1 MATKNGTMSVR
12 VVDAYG
18 IDATEDVQI
27 TIDDT
32 KTVAQLMTDV
42 GSWAL
47 LYQEMSQGGV
57 SDYWVRVIGQP
68 VSPVTPAGDIEK
80 GALFNFNNA
89 ADTYATGIQVVDVN
103 PSILN
108 GSGLIDLTN
117 TTVED
122 FIAFVTTA
130 HTAITIVTKGVRALT
145 ALRDALINFLKH
157 RKALTR
163 RTKEVG

>member
-1 MATKNGTMSVR
+1 MATQQGTMSVR
-12 VVDAYG
+12 VVDSYG
-18 IDATEDVQI
+18 ISGTEDVFV

-32 KTVAQLMTDV
+32 KTVAQLLTDV

-47 LYQEMSQGGV
+47 LYQEMSQGSV
-57 SDYWVRVIGQP
+57 PEYWVKVIGKP
-68 VSPVTPAGDIEK
+68 VSPATAAGDIEK

-89 ADTYATGIQVVDVN
+89 TDPYATGIQILDVK

-108 GSGLIDLTN
+108 GAGLVDLSN

-122 FIAFVTTA
+122 FITFVTTA
-130 HTAITIVTKGVRALT
+130 HTVITVVTKGVRALT
-145 ALRDALINFLKH
+145 SLRDALINFLKH

-163 RTKEVG
+163 RTKEVV